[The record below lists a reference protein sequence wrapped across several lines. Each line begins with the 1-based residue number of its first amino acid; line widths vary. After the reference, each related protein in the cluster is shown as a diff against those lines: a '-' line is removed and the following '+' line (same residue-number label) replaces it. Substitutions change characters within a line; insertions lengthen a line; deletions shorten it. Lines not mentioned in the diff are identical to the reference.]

1 MSLDL
6 QSKTLQRSENASE
19 KEIVINIQE
28 EEQEKTSEKTGEN
41 NTENNNIAS
50 VEEQKEGGQK
60 ATPSNFVEKKS
71 INSLSDEERALIIA
85 NAKSGVDQPYF
96 NVKFFKNGRTQIT
109 KKKETPQ
116 TVSTKITSQKA
127 PAKKDSPVYYT
138 DNQLL
143 FEHIIELNAKVERLM
158 QKHKKLK
165 RRYDTLQDDLYID
178 SEAELATNNDSEVIQ
193 QNIPQKTIQLEE
205 TQQEETQ
212 QNIPVRSSR
221 NIKNGSSARGWRSQI
236 AFL

>member
-1 MSLDL
+1 MSL
-6 QSKTLQRSENASE
+6 ENAAE
-19 KEIVINIQE
+19 KEIVIDIQE
-28 EEQEKTSEKTGEN
+28 EEQEKTGENLNKNNIEN
-41 NTENNNIAS
+41 NTVAS
-50 VEEQKEGGQK
+50 VEEQKKGGQK
-60 ATPSNFVEKKS
+60 ATPKFVEKKS
-71 INSLSDEERALIIA
+71 INSLSEEERALIIA

-158 QKHKKLK
+158 HKHKKLK
-165 RRYDTLQDDLYID
+165 RRYQTLQDDLYID
-178 SEAELATNNDSEVIQ
+178 SETELATNNDSEVIQ
-193 QNIPQKTIQLEE
+193 QNIHQKTIQLEE

-221 NIKNGSSARGWRSQI
+221 NIKNGSSAGSSSARGWRSQI

>member
-1 MSLDL
+1 MSL
-6 QSKTLQRSENASE
+6 ENVVE
-19 KEIVINIQE
+19 KEIVINVQE

-60 ATPSNFVEKKS
+60 ATSSNFVEKKS

-116 TVSTKITSQKA
+116 TVSSKITSQKA
-127 PAKKDSPVYYT
+127 LPKKDAPVYYT

-165 RRYDTLQDDLYID
+165 RRYQTLQDDLYID
-178 SEAELATNNDSEVIQ
+178 SEAELAKNNDSEVIQ

-221 NIKNGSSARGWRSQI
+221 NIKNGSSAGSSSARGWRSQI

>member
-1 MSLDL
+1 MSL
-6 QSKTLQRSENASE
+6 ENAAE
-19 KEIVINIQE
+19 KEIVIDVQE
-28 EEQEKTSEKTGEN
+28 EEQEKTSKNLNQN
-41 NTENNNIAS
+41 NTENDILES
-50 VEEQKEGGQK
+50 KEEQKEGGQK
-60 ATPSNFVEKKS
+60 ATPSKFVEKKS

-85 NAKSGVDQPYF
+85 NAKAGVDQPYF

-116 TVSTKITSQKA
+116 TVSTKITAQKA

-158 QKHKKLK
+158 HKHKKLK
-165 RRYDTLQDDLYID
+165 RRYQTLQDDLYID
-178 SEAELATNNDSEVIQ
+178 SETELATNNDSEVIQ
-193 QNIPQKTIQLEE
+193 QNIHQKTIQLEE

-221 NIKNGSSARGWRSQI
+221 NIKNGSSAGSSSARGWRSQI